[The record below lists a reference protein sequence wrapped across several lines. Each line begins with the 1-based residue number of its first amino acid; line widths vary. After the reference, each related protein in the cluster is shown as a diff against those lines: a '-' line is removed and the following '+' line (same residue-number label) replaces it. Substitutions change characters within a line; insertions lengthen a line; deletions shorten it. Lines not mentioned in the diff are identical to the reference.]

1 MEMISI
7 DPSRSSQIAQIGH
20 DGRSLCRVLFRRGGL
35 YEYRNLDSEMFA
47 QFQSHPKPG
56 EFFRDHIKGN
66 AVKFPF
72 SKVEGSEFTAPPL
85 EASPAAVDR
94 AASRLYMHSTAPT
107 SHFAPSN
114 EVEKEEAPAPEIE
127 NQEVEQVAQKASLL
141 VQNAVTLKV
150 TDPTT
155 QHQASQVLL
164 AIAALRK
171 EVADTFRPMKE
182 AAFKAHRTVCE
193 QEKKHDQP
201 LADAERAVKAQIG
214 NFVAEQNRLAREA
227 EEAARKAEHE
237 RAERE
242 ALELSQQRAI
252 EDAVAL
258 ESIGDTVGAQA
269 VLDNPAPMPVRYVA
283 PAPIAPQVAQVSGV
297 STREDWDFRITDEM
311 AIPREY
317 LLVNESAIRAL
328 GKTTKGKA
336 RIAGVEFYSKQVVAA
351 SRRG

>member
-1 MEMISI
+1 MEMISVQ
-7 DPSRSSQIAQIGH
+7 SSQIAQIGH
-20 DGRSLCRVLFRRGGL
+20 DGQSTCRVLFRRGGL
-35 YEYRNLDSEMFA
+35 YEYPTVTRSEFEAFRSADSIGRHFA
-47 QFQSHPKPG
+47 QFIKVKP
-56 EFFRDHIKGN
+56 FK
-66 AVKFPF
+66 
-72 SKVEGSEFTAPPL
+72 KVEGSEF
-85 EASPAAVDR
+85 SAA
-94 AASRLYMHSTAPT
+94 APT
-107 SHFAPSN
+107 IIEAPKQGLPSAADLDA
-114 EVEKEEAPAPEIE
+114 VEEERKMRDEPAPEIE
-127 NQEVEQVAQKASLL
+127 NQEVEQVAQKVSLL

-214 NFVAEQNRLAREA
+214 NFVAEQNRIAREA
-227 EEAARKAEHE
+227 EEAARKTERE

-283 PAPIAPQVAQVSGV
+283 PAPIAPQVAQVAGV
-297 STREDWDFRITDEM
+297 STREDWDFRIVDEM

-336 RIAGVEFYSKQVVAA
+336 RIAGVEFYPKQVVAA

>member
-1 MEMISI
+1 MEMISVQ
-7 DPSRSSQIAQIGH
+7 SSQIAQIGH
-20 DGRSLCRVLFRRGGL
+20 DGQSTCRVLFRRGGL
-35 YEYRNLDSEMFA
+35 YEYPTVTGPEFEAFRSADSIGRHFA
-47 QFQSHPKPG
+47 QFIKVKP
-56 EFFRDHIKGN
+56 FK
-66 AVKFPF
+66 
-72 SKVEGSEFTAPPL
+72 KVEGSEFTAPVTI
-85 EASPAAVDR
+85 EAKDGLPSAADLDAV
-94 AASRLYMHSTAPT
+94 AAEQKIADE
-107 SHFAPSN
+107 A
-114 EVEKEEAPAPEIE
+114 APAPAEFE

-141 VQNAVTLKV
+141 VQNAVTLRV

-171 EVADTFRPMKE
+171 EVADTFKPMKD

-201 LADAERAVKAQIG
+201 LADAERAVKTQIG

-227 EEAARKAEHE
+227 EEAARKAERE

-283 PAPIAPQVAQVSGV
+283 PAPIAPQVAQVAGV
-297 STREDWDFRITDEM
+297 STREDWDFRIIDDSI
-311 AIPREY
+311 IPREY

>member
-1 MEMISI
+1 MEMISVQ
-7 DPSRSSQIAQIGH
+7 SSQIAQIGH
-20 DGRSLCRVLFRRGGL
+20 DGQSTCRVLFRRGGL
-35 YEYRNLDSEMFA
+35 YEYPTVTGSEFEAFRSADSIGRHFT
-47 QFQSHPKPG
+47 QFIKVKP
-56 EFFRDHIKGN
+56 FK
-66 AVKFPF
+66 
-72 SKVEGSEFTAPPL
+72 KVEGSEF
-85 EASPAAVDR
+85 SAAVPTIIEAPKHGLPS
-94 AASRLYMHSTAPT
+94 AADLDA
-107 SHFAPSN
+107 
-114 EVEKEEAPAPEIE
+114 VEEERKMRDEPAPEIE

-141 VQNAVTLKV
+141 ARNAVTLKV
-150 TDPTT
+150 TDPIT
-155 QHQASQVLL
+155 QYQASQVLL

-237 RAERE
+237 RAEHE

-283 PAPIAPQVAQVSGV
+283 PAPIAPAVAQVAGV
-297 STREDWDFRITDEM
+297 STREDWDFRIIDEM

-328 GKTTKGKA
+328 GRTTKGKA
-336 RIAGVEFYSKQVVAA
+336 RIAGVEFYPKQVVAA

>member
-1 MEMISI
+1 MEMISVQ
-7 DPSRSSQIAQIGH
+7 SSQIAQIGH
-20 DGRSLCRVLFRRGGL
+20 DGQSTCRVLFRRGGL
-35 YEYRNLDSEMFA
+35 YEYPSVTEPEFEAFRSADSIGRHFA
-47 QFQSHPKPG
+47 QFIKVKPC
-56 EFFRDHIKGN
+56 K
-66 AVKFPF
+66 
-72 SKVEGSEFTAPPL
+72 KVEGSEFVPPAV
-85 EASPAAVDR
+85 EATPAGVER
-94 AASRLYMHSTAPT
+94 ATSRLYMHSTAPT
-107 SHFAPSN
+107 SSSSPSI
-114 EVEKEEAPAPEIE
+114 EAEKQEASAQEEFE

-150 TDPTT
+150 TDRAT

-164 AIAALRK
+164 AIAALRG

-182 AAFKAHRTVCE
+182 AAFRAHRTVCD

-201 LADAERAVKAQIG
+201 LADAERAVKQQIG
-214 NFVAEQNRLAREA
+214 SFVAEQNRLAREA
-227 EEAARKAEHE
+227 EDAARKAEKE
-237 RAERE
+237 RAESE

-252 EDAVAL
+252 DDACAL
-258 ESIGDTVGAQA
+258 EAIGDTVGAQA

-283 PAPIAPQVAQVSGV
+283 PAPIAPQVAQVAGV
-297 STREDWDFRITDEM
+297 STREDWDFRIVNEM

-328 GKTTKGKA
+328 GKTTRGKA